1 MTTYLVGHN
10 LSAKTVDKGAL
21 ARKNL
26 LSIASQRVGIR
37 PHTAS
42 LGPLK
47 LIHSGSLTGVKI
59 PRMVS

>member
-26 LSIASQRVGIR
+26 LSSV
-37 PHTAS
+37 S
-42 LGPLK
+42 LK
-47 LIHSGSLTGVKI
+47 ESA
-59 PRMVS
+59 

>member
-26 LSIASQRVGIR
+26 LSSAN
-37 PHTAS
+37 
-42 LGPLK
+42 LK
-47 LIHSGSLTGVKI
+47 ESA
-59 PRMVS
+59 